1 MTTAHRRK
9 LGGILAASALLLSA
23 CTAGIANQ
31 DHDESS
37 TSSARGEGG
46 AGNDSP
52 DGEFVPDTGHVD
64 NPFASATMYVNEKWS
79 ERVRETAVDFDD
91 EPELQADMEVVA
103 NQPTAVWMD
112 RTSAIEGNFDGPGLR
127 HHLDAALEQQRG
139 QYPVVITVV
148 IYNLPG
154 RDCFALASNGELPAT
169 DEGLRRYKEEYIDVI
184 TQMFAE
190 DNYQDLRIVTVIE
203 PDSLP
208 NLVTNATDPNCQ
220 ASDPYY
226 RAGVAYTLD
235 AFAPLDNVY
244 TYIDAAH
251 AGWLG
256 WDNNADPTAQLF
268 AEVVRSTTA
277 GFAAVDGFITN
288 TANYT
293 PLVEPYLTNPEHQVG
308 GQPIKA
314 SSYYEWNPVFDEISW
329 TANLHQR
336 LVSVGFPSS
345 IGMLIDTSR
354 NGWGG
359 AARPTAASSAADLDT
374 YINQSKVDRRT
385 HRGAWCNQSGAG
397 LGHLPQALPAGYP
410 ESHLDA
416 FVWVKPPGESDG
428 SSTEIANDEGKGF
441 DRMCDP
447 AFTSDRLG
455 GRSTNALADAPVS
468 GKWFEAQFVELVRNA
483 FPAVSEPLPAPR
495 TADPS
500 SPDAGAAPEP
510 SSPDSAAEPETVGVP
525 ETGCAAVLAVT
536 NSWDGGFQA
545 DVSVVAGEQLT
556 GWNVPLVLPAGTKI
570 DASWN
575 TTLLG
580 DSGTV
585 SLSNVDWNG
594 ALARGETATVG
605 LTAAGTAPPSGPVP
619 CLPSQNK

>member
-1 MTTAHRRK
+1 
-9 LGGILAASALLLSA
+9 
-23 CTAGIANQ
+23 
-31 DHDESS
+31 
-37 TSSARGEGG
+37 
-46 AGNDSP
+46 
-52 DGEFVPDTGHVD
+52 
-64 NPFASATMYVNEKWS
+64 MYVNETWS
-79 ERVRETAVDFDD
+79 QQVLDTAAKFGD
-91 EPELQADMEVVA
+91 EPELQADMEIVA
-103 NQPTAVWMD
+103 TQPTAVWMD
-112 RTSAIEGNFDGPGLR
+112 RTSAIEGNTDGPGLR
-127 HHLDAALEQQRG
+127 HHLDAALAQQQEQG
-139 QYPVVITVV
+139 AVVITVV
-148 IYNLPG
+148 IYNLPR

-184 TQMFAE
+184 TAMFAE
-190 DNYQDLRIVTVIE
+190 EKYETLRIVTVIE

-208 NLVTNATDPNCQ
+208 NLVTNATNPNCQ

-251 AGWLG
+251 SGWLG

-314 SSYYEWNPVFDEISW
+314 SNFYEWNPVFDEISW

-336 LVSVGFPSS
+336 LVSAGFPSS

-359 AARPTAASSAADLDT
+359 AARPTSASSATDLDT

-428 SSTEIANDEGKGF
+428 SSSEIPNDEGKGF

-447 AFTSDRLG
+447 TFTSDRLG

-525 ETGCAAVLAVT
+525 ETGCAAVLEVT

-619 CLPSQNK
+619 CLPSQN